1 LARGYAS
8 EMKRNNKYYKAAKIS
23 EAKFRHLMRCFSEDL
38 TASSTARMT
47 GISVRSVNDIFIK
60 IRKRMAVLCEQES
73 PLCGTVEVD
82 ESYFGPHRI
91 RGKRGRGAGEKTIV
105 FGVLKRGE
113 RVFTKIVP
121 DASKSSLQKVIRGK
135 VSLDSVIHSDGWVG
149 YNGLVDVGYAKHFRV
164 KHAEDEFA
172 NKENHINGIESF
184 WSWAKHRLARFHG
197 VPKKTFY
204 LHLKESEFRFNH
216 RNTDLYKVLLRLFR
230 EEPL

>member
-1 LARGYAS
+1 MVRGYAS

-23 EAKFRHLMRCFSEDL
+23 EAKFRHQMRCFSEDL
-38 TASSTARMT
+38 TASSTAPMT
-47 GISVRSVNDIFIK
+47 GISVRSVNSIFIK
-60 IRKRMAVLCEQES
+60 IRKRMAALCEQDS
-73 PLCGTVEVD
+73 PLSGTIEVD

-113 RVFTKIVP
+113 RVFTQIVP
-121 DASKSSLQKVIRGK
+121 DASKASLQKVIRGR

-164 KHAEDEFA
+164 RHAEDEFA
-172 NKENHINGIESF
+172 VRENHINGIESF

-197 VPKKTFY
+197 IQKKTFY

-216 RNTDLYKVLLRLFR
+216 RHEDLYKTLLRILR